1 MLVLWVFITA
11 SLTIGGRLVVKL
23 MPTGFGAVS
32 FILCIVTNWGR
43 SAMPCDGKLGSARG
57 LPPIRHHLA
66 GEEVQGVLDLLRGV
80 DAGGE

>member
-32 FILCIVTNWGR
+32 FIL
-43 SAMPCDGKLGSARG
+43 
-57 LPPIRHHLA
+57 
-66 GEEVQGVLDLLRGV
+66 
-80 DAGGE
+80 